1 MKLYPWIRSASSAV
15 VLALACLL
23 SISARAQAPQVISLE
38 PPTGWELQTHIMDS
52 KGTLLPPA
60 PPNFRRLGEATTGEL
75 ADLHTITL
83 RFNETTRISKIAVS
97 KDFKVEQGG
106 SCVAGNVYEAKGTCT
121 LLVRFTPQG
130 AGNRLGSLTISNS
143 ASATPM
149 AFGLGGYGYSPIVSF
164 TPSVINTVPGSYPSS
179 VGLLSAAQ
187 NLAVDGSDTV
197 WIADSGNKVIRYLD
211 SSGIFKTLTTTTTA
225 PLGITVD
232 TFGQAYFD
240 EPSANT
246 MHEIYD
252 YGPVVQVNGTG
263 TIGCPASTPCNLN
276 SEGLGSPGM
285 MSTDGYNNLFFVDSH
300 SGAAMA
306 TVQPLPAK
314 LIFLYDPFP
323 FQTNPSSA
331 MAVDRSDNLYSL
343 WANGGVCSIN
353 QQSLYNAENSNVS
366 FIKVAGGHTCGYS
379 GDGGLAGNAELG
391 SLIGQIAFD
400 TAGDMYFSDT
410 QNQRVRRID
419 NITGI
424 IRTIAGNGVAGY
436 TLDGG
441 NAQAA
446 EISSPT
452 GVAVD
457 SQGQVYII
465 SSAASGQV
473 IRKVGPQGYRNF
485 QNVMKG
491 ARSAPFV
498 TLITNTGNTALT
510 ITGTAFTGTNASD
523 FSIDPTTTSCLLTPG
538 STLYSGQTCQ
548 IGLIM
553 TPSAIGTRSGTF
565 ILLDNTATN
574 SNSIILTGTGN
585 LPAPTF
591 TITSPANGASFTS
604 GTPITLTA
612 SVTSTSGTAPTGT
625 VQFQVDGA
633 NYGGA
638 VTISSGTASTSVTG
652 LTQTTHTLGAKYSG
666 DVNYSAAGPITVSI
680 TVTAVKPLVTLVP
693 MLKTTTSCLPMS
705 FQVTVA
711 GKTGTVPTGTVQLLD
726 GTRGLATGALANG
739 SVVLTVAPLLPGM
752 HSLTARYGG
761 DAHDQPAVSP
771 VLDEI
776 ISQSGG
782 CFGPPV
788 GGVPIH

>member
-1 MKLYPWIRSASSAV
+1 MTLYPWIRSASSAV

-52 KGTLLPPA
+52 KGNLLPPA

-83 RFNETTRISKIAVS
+83 RFNETTRISKIAVT

-164 TPSVINTVPGSYPSS
+164 TPAIISTLPGSFPSS
-179 VGLLSAAQ
+179 VGLLNGAH
-187 NLAVDGSDTV
+187 NLTVDGGDTLWVSDT
-197 WIADSGNKVIRYLD
+197 GNNVVRNYD
-211 SSGIFKTLTTTTTA
+211 SSGAFKTLASGYSA
-225 PLGITVD
+225 PWGITVD
-232 TFGQAYFD
+232 TFGQAYFSR
-240 EPSANT
+240 PAAGTIN
-246 MHEIYD
+246 EIYD
-252 YGPVVQVNGTG
+252 YGPVVQINGAGTG
-263 TIGCPASTPCNLN
+263 ACPASTPCTLSSHTVTN
-276 SEGLGSPGM
+276 PGE
-285 MSTDGYNNLFFVDSH
+285 MSMDPYNHMFFVEST
-300 SGAAMA
+300 SGGALSS
-306 TVQPLPAK
+306 VQPIPAN

-323 FQTNPSSA
+323 FQTNPASA
-331 MAVDRSDNLYSL
+331 AAIDSGDNIYSM
-343 WANGGVCSIN
+343 WSNGGACEIV

-366 FIKVAGGHTCGYS
+366 FGKVTGGHTCGFA
-379 GDGGLAGNAELG
+379 GDGGLAGNAEIG
-391 SLIGQIAFD
+391 NSIGQIAFD
-400 TAGDMYFSDT
+400 VAGNLYFSDT

-419 NITGI
+419 YVTGI
-424 IRTIAGNGVAGY
+424 IRTIAGNGIAGY

-473 IRKVGPQGYRNF
+473 IRKVGSQGYRNF
-485 QNVMKG
+485 LSVMKG
-491 ARSAPFV
+491 ARSVPFV
-498 TLITNTGNTALT
+498 TLITNTGNSSLT

-538 STLYSGQTCQ
+538 NTLYSGQTCQ

-553 TPSAIGTRSGTF
+553 TPSATGTRSGTF
-565 ILLDNTATN
+565 TLLDNTANN
-574 SNSIILTGTGN
+574 SNSIILTGTGT

-604 GTPITLTA
+604 GTAITLTA
-612 SVTSTSGTAPTGT
+612 SVTSSGTAPTGT

-666 DVNYSAAGPITVSI
+666 DVNYAAAGPITVSV

-726 GTRGLATGALANG
+726 GTTGLATGTLANG
-739 SVVLTVAPLLPGM
+739 SVVLTVAPLLPGL